1 MSNLLITAL
10 EITALGMG
18 LVFAAIMLLWLMMF
32 LLASLTAEKTNA
44 SDSPAADS
52 VMDSDSKARAAAV
65 AVAFALAQ
73 EQATTARPLTDP
85 PTALV
90 SAWQLGMRTKQ
101 LYQKG
106 EPIKRQPR
114 KIG

>member
-32 LLASLTAEKTNA
+32 LLASMTSEKTNA
-44 SDSPAADS
+44 SDSPAVDS
-52 VMDSDSKARAAAV
+52 AMDSNSKARIAAV

-73 EQATTARPLTDP
+73 EEATTARPLTDP

-101 LYQKG
+101 LHQKG